1 MRIYTVHYRPGS
13 VEPDAEALL
22 VREGFAWLAFIFAP
36 LWALW
41 HRLWL
46 VFVLV
51 ASAGIALD
59 IGLDLAGA
67 DPATV
72 LVCGLGLAL
81 FIGFGANDWRR
92 ARLARVG
99 YALAGVVA
107 ARDKD
112 TALRRFFDLNPDFG
126 ARPPR
131 DGRAALGGL

>member
-13 VEPDAEALL
+13 AEPDAEALL
-22 VREGFAWLAFIFAP
+22 VREGFAWLAFLFAP
-36 LWALW
+36 IWALW

-51 ASAGIALD
+51 AGAGFALD

-67 DPATV
+67 DPVTTFA
-72 LVCGLGLAL
+72 CGLGLSL

-99 YALAGVVA
+99 YSLAGITA
-107 ARDKD
+107 AGDRD
-112 TALRRFFDLNPDFG
+112 AAMRRFFDLHPGFG
-126 ARPPR
+126 ARQWR
-131 DGRAALGGL
+131 DGRAAIGGL